1 MRMISIRER
10 WQLSSLGRAFSILPH
25 SDQKKLVRVT
35 VAQICLGV
43 LDLLGVLTIGLLGAL
58 SISGVQSKSPSQQI
72 EGILIFLGIS
82 EFSYKIQAL
91 LVGVLGIGFLVGK
104 TILSIILI
112 RRVLYFLSRRGAEIS
127 ANLIARLLAQ
137 PLLTIQAATTQK
149 TLFALTNGVSIITL
163 QILATVVVLISDLS
177 LLLIM
182 VAGLFVLDPITALGT
197 LLVFSIVAIILYGMM
212 HKRAGK
218 LGAENSNLN
227 IKSNEK
233 IVEVLNS
240 YRESVVRNRRDY
252 YAREIGKIRFN
263 LADNL
268 AESSFM
274 PYVSKYVIETTVII
288 GALFIG
294 GLQFALND
302 ASYAVA
308 TLSVFFAAGSRI
320 APAVLRIQQ
329 GSIQIRGNLGKA
341 LPTLDLIES
350 LGNQPI
356 AVNIDDTLH
365 RSHDGFTPELSA
377 TNLSFSYPRSEMQA
391 ITGISFSI
399 PSGKSVAIVG
409 SSGAG
414 KTTLVDLILGVIHPD
429 QGDIIISG
437 MPPLFA
443 INKWPG
449 AISYVPQDV
458 VIISGTIRQNVAL
471 GYPLSVATD
480 ERVTEALKFANLD
493 IFALQLPK
501 GIDAEVGERGT
512 QLSGGQRQRLGIA
525 RALFTKPSLLILDEA
540 TSALDAETEEEITS
554 ALQTLNGSTTV
565 ITIAHRLSTVESA
578 DIVMYLDEGK
588 LFAIGTFE
596 QVRKIVPNFDRQA
609 KLMGL

>member
-294 GLQFALND
+294 GFQFALND

-377 TNLSFSYPRSEMQA
+377 TNLSFSYPKSEMQA

-399 PSGKSVAIVG
+399 PPGKSVAIVG